1 LPALKDKS
9 WVQVSDVINSYDPH
23 CQGVLLLGLSAPID
37 TVRESFSVA
46 AKYNIC
52 KGFTVGRT
60 IFYEP
65 AKLWMQHKISDQ
77 ELVDFVSTNYNEL
90 IQSWKKYKEEI

>member
-1 LPALKDKS
+1 
-9 WVQVSDVINSYDPH
+9 
-23 CQGVLLLGLSAPID
+23 
-37 TVRESFSVA
+37 
-46 AKYNIC
+46 
-52 KGFTVGRT
+52 VGRT

-77 ELVDFVSTNYNEL
+77 ELVDSVSTNYNEL